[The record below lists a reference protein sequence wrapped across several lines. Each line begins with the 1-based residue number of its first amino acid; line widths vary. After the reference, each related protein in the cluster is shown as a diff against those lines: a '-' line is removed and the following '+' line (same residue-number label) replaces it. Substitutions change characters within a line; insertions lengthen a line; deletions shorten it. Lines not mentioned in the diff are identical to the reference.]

1 MIHVITKNQICGEA
15 EDFTDAINAIEEN
28 LDKFEHRDKIVL
40 VDFENKLT
48 MFLEI
53 SLTVKEY

>member
-1 MIHVITKNQICGEA
+1 MIHVITKQQIWGEA
-15 EDFTDAINAIEEN
+15 EDFTDAITAIEEN
-28 LDKFEHRDKIVL
+28 LDEFEHRDKIVL

>member
-1 MIHVITKNQICGEA
+1 MIHVITKQQIWGEA

-28 LDKFEHRDKIVL
+28 LDEFEHRDKIVL

>member
-1 MIHVITKNQICGEA
+1 MVHIITKQQIWGEA
-15 EDFTDAINAIEEN
+15 EDFTDAITAIEEN
-28 LDKFEHRDKIVL
+28 LDEFEHMDKIVL

>member
-1 MIHVITKNQICGEA
+1 MIHVITKNQIWGEA

-28 LDKFEHRDKIVL
+28 LDEFEPSDKIVL
-40 VDFENKLT
+40 VDFENKQT